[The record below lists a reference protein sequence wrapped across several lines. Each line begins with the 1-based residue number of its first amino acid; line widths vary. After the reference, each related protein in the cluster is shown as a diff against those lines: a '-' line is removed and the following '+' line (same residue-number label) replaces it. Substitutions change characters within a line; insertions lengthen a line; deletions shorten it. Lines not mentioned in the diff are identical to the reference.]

1 MVSYISINDAIAEIV
16 DRVKLVE
23 EINELSYLQQLQ
35 IEQFIYDIVDYCH
48 REDFPRT
55 LVLTVANL
63 IATYYMEQENSV
75 REAPLKALEEND
87 TKFEFAVAE
96 VDMTD
101 LLSNQLLNKLRPK
114 LNLYRKL
121 VRNGKW

>member
-1 MVSYISINDAIAEIV
+1 MVSYISIDEAIKVIIDKVQTIAET
-16 DRVKLVE
+16 
-23 EINELSYLQQLQ
+23 NELSDLQKLQ
-35 IEQFIYDIVDYCH
+35 IEQFVYDITDYCH
-48 REDFPRT
+48 RDDFPRT

-63 IATYYMEQENSV
+63 IAIYYMEQGNTA

-101 LLSNQLLNKLRPK
+101 LLSNQLLDKLRPK

-121 VRNGKW
+121 VHNGKW